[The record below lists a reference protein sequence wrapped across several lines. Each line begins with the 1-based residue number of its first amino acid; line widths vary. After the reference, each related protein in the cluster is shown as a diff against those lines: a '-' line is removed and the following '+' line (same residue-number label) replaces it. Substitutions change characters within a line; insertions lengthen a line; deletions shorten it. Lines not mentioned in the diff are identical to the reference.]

1 MLRSLLLLLPAAA
14 VCFAQSADS
23 FEYFRPEKDVAR
35 KAAAGAVEAIRAG
48 LPRAAERVLAPLEAA
63 SLAIEEPG
71 IGPKRTG
78 LHRRLDAETLAIGR
92 WETTANGR
100 SIWRAAIRSTGAA
113 GVRVHFRKFDAGKDA
128 VWIHDGETSD
138 GPYSGRGIHGDGDF
152 WSAVAFGEVVTIE
165 YMPAEER
172 GAGPV
177 PFEVPEIAHLWKS
190 ADPTKATS
198 EPNAVAP
205 CHVDVT
211 CVGDWAEA
219 ARSVARL
226 TFEKDGGSYF
236 CTGSLLTTTDRSLI
250 PYFLTA
256 QHCMDD
262 DATARTV
269 VAYWTYQT
277 PTCNGRAPAT
287 RGLPVSIGARF
298 VAGGDFEGADFTLLR
313 LNDVPN
319 GVIFSGW
326 TAAEPALG
334 EALVGIHHPA
344 GDFKRIS
351 QGVRDSDRRIV
362 SVPQQNFYTV
372 RWSAGRTEG
381 GSSGSPIFNSRKQV
395 VGTLSHGPKA
405 PPGQTVCD
413 IEPIDFYGRFSVQYR
428 TLRRFLDPTGGT
440 TPPANPSQQ
449 VGGTL
454 VSGQAREFSLPS
466 VTGGTLFNGSSA
478 YQIEVPS
485 GSSRL
490 EIRLSTATPSVNVSL
505 FARFGSEPTV
515 SSGSVVADH
524 TSNSP
529 GGQQLIAITP
539 QSTPSLRTGTYFIAL
554 GLLTPGRA
562 VTGTIVAT
570 ITQAAAGGAGG
581 IQLES
586 GAPRGFRFAAF
597 REPVLLNGDSSYR
610 IDVPEGAT
618 RLDVKLATN
627 TPGVDVDVYVSY
639 ARDNRVN
646 TAGNAVTADYRS
658 EGETGDEEISITGSN
673 TPPLRA
679 GTYYVSLLVY
689 TTGREASGTITATV
703 AGRPRAAPSAPFTLT
718 PGSAAPF
725 SLPATER
732 PTLFSGNYQ
741 YKIVVPPNSA
751 KLDIRLRTA
760 NANTVDVDLYVR
772 RDADVELGENT
783 ILADWSSTRDTG
795 NEDLT
800 ITTRSEPG
808 LAPGTYSIALV
819 VWTTG
824 VAATGTV
831 TAAVTP
837 AVGQEMISGES
848 KRFSLPQVTSPALF
862 GGDAVYRV
870 YVPPGAVKLEFAVS
884 TESPGV
890 DVDVHARFEQE
901 PRIADGKIVSDFA
914 SEGPFGEE
922 TIVIDPG
929 TDPPLTPGTYY
940 FSLVLYSTGSAAEGT
955 VAAAITMGESASSAK
970 AAHKVPG
977 SVKAWTGG
985 SHSY

>member
-1 MLRSLLLLLPAAA
+1 MFRSLLLLLAAAA
-14 VCFAQSADS
+14 VGFAQSADS

-35 KAAAGAVEAIRAG
+35 KAAANAVEAIRAG
-48 LPRAAERVLAPLEAA
+48 LPPAAERVLAPLDAA
-63 SLAIEEPG
+63 SLAIEEPA

-78 LHRRLDAETLAIGR
+78 IHRAIGADVLSLGR
-92 WETTANGR
+92 WETAANG
-100 SIWRAAIRSTGAA
+100 SPVWRAAIRSTGAA
-113 GVRVHFRKFDAGKDA
+113 GVRVHFRGFDAGAGA

-138 GPYSGRGIHGDGDF
+138 GPYTGKGIHGDGDF

-165 YMPAEER
+165 YMPAGR
-172 GAGPV
+172 TGSGPV
-177 PFEVPEIAHLWKS
+177 PFEVPEIAHLWES
-190 ADPTKATS
+190 ADPTKAAS
-198 EPNAVAP
+198 APNSVAP

-236 CTGSLLTTTDRSLI
+236 CSGSLLTTTDRGLI

-269 VAYWTYQT
+269 VAYWAYQT
-277 PTCNGRAPAT
+277 PTCNGRAPAA
-287 RGLPVSIGARF
+287 RGLPVSIGARY
-298 VAGGDFEGADFTLLR
+298 VAGGDFETADFTLLR

-326 TAAEPALG
+326 NAAEPALG
-334 EALVGIHHPA
+334 EAIVGIHHPA

-372 RWSAGRTEG
+372 RWSSGRTEG

-428 TLRRFLDPTGGT
+428 TLRRFLEPGSSSTQ
-440 TPPANPSQQ
+440 PANPSQQ

-466 VTGGTLFNGSSA
+466 VTAGTLFNGSSV
-478 YQIEVPS
+478 YRIDVPS

-490 EIRLSTATPSVNVSL
+490 EIRLSTATPAVNVSL
-505 FARFGSEPTV
+505 FARFGSEPAV
-515 SSGSVVADH
+515 SSGSVVSDH
-524 TSNSP
+524 SSSTP

-539 QSTPSLRTGTYFIAL
+539 QSAPSLRSGTYFIAL
-554 GLLTPGRA
+554 GLLTTGRA
-562 VTGTIVAT
+562 VTGTISAA
-570 ITQAAAGGAGG
+570 ITQALPGGAGG

-586 GAPRGFRFAAF
+586 GAPRGFRFPAF
-597 REPVLLNGDSSYR
+597 REPALLNGDFSYR

-618 RLDVKLATN
+618 RLDVKVATN
-627 TPGVDVDVYVSY
+627 TPGVDVDLYVSY
-639 ARDNRVN
+639 ARDSRINP
-646 TAGNAVTADYRS
+646 AGNAVTSDYRS
-658 EGETGDEEISITGSN
+658 EGETGDEEISITGSS

-703 AGRPRAAPSAPFTLT
+703 TGRPASAPSTAVTLASGRAAA
-718 PGSAAPF
+718 F
-725 SLPATER
+725 SLPATNR

-760 NANTVDVDLYVR
+760 NANAVDVDLYVR
-772 RDADVELGENT
+772 RDADVDVSENT
-783 ILADWSSTRDTG
+783 ILSDWSSTRDTG

-800 ITTRSEPG
+800 ITTRSEPA

-824 VAATGTV
+824 VPATGTV
-831 TAAVTP
+831 TATVTP
-837 AVGQEMISGES
+837 AVGQEMLSGES
-848 KRFSLPQVTSPALF
+848 KRFSLPAVASPALF
-862 GGDAVYRV
+862 GGDAVYRI
-870 YVPPGAVKLEFAVS
+870 YVPPGAVKLEFSVS
-884 TESPGV
+884 TETGGA
-890 DVDVHARFEQE
+890 DVDVHGRFEQE
-901 PRIADGKIVSDFA
+901 PRVADDRLVSDFA

-922 TIVIDPG
+922 SIVVDAG

-940 FSLVLYSTGSAAEGT
+940 FALVLFSTGQPAQGT
-955 VAAAITMGESASSAK
+955 VTATITMGDTPSAAQSGWKK
-970 AAHKVPG
+970 ASRVKVWPG
-977 SVKAWTGG
+977 TGF
-985 SHSY
+985 